1 MKLKSQRISDG
12 TKSYYDGDGHNKA
25 LTSYEEVYEAL
36 EKTKY
41 GG

>member
-1 MKLKSQRISDG
+1 MEHKVIIG
-12 TKSYYDGDGHNKA
+12 YGHNKA
-25 LTSYEEVYEAL
+25 LTLYEEVYEAL